1 LFTLTI
7 IHIEVFLKLVTLN
20 VEFTAWNQGV
30 TWYSKILNQTI
41 EHPYYND
48 SGLTLSSYLKQK
60 KAQNWAKSVPPKLLT
75 ALLGFEHKYQELSLS
90 CLWFVSRSL
99 AAQAL
104 LLSSPFLTWLIVQY
118 AVKHQIP
125 AEDVWPMFSLKR
137 PEILTLEGLPAERKL
152 VKFLDKWDKHGIA
165 VKEFK
170 TIKHIII
177 QNGTDDICQFKYLN
191 HQFLY
196 LLEQSPELLTY
207 PFIQSLPGKEGL
219 KEVLMLLADT
229 QLIGSHLEPDRIRGK
244 LKKCKS
250 LIGLKKMHNEYMC
263 RDREFVDNLKLGN
276 LFPVSPI
283 PSTSN
288 IRSIMLKREL
298 IIEGIEM
305 EHCVASY
312 YPEIIKGTYFV
323 YRIFTPQR
331 ATLGMTWKNG
341 KLSIDQIQL
350 YGNQSPSKET
360 EDVVKRWLDNFL
372 NKG

>member
-1 LFTLTI
+1 M
-7 IHIEVFLKLVTLN
+7 VTLN
-20 VEFTAWNQGV
+20 VEFTAWTQGV
-30 TWYSKILNQTI
+30 TWYSKILNQTV

-60 KAQNWAKSVPPKLLT
+60 QAQNWAKSVPPKLLT

-118 AVKHQIP
+118 AVKHQTP

-137 PEILTLEGLPAERKL
+137 PKILTLEGLPAEPKL
-152 VKFLDKWDKHGIA
+152 VKFLDKLDKQGIA

-170 TIKHIII
+170 IIKHIVI
-177 QNGTDDICQFKYLN
+177 QNGTDDICRFKHLN
-191 HQFLY
+191 HQILY

-207 PFIQSLPGKEGL
+207 PFIQSLSGQESL

-229 QLIGSHLEPDRIRGK
+229 KLIGGHLEPDKIRGK

-250 LIGLKKMHNEYMC
+250 LIRLKKMHNEYMC
-263 RDREFVDNLKLGN
+263 RDREFIDNLQFGDL
-276 LFPVSPI
+276 LPISPI

-288 IRSIMLKREL
+288 IRSIKFKKDLVL
-298 IIEGIEM
+298 EGAQM
-305 EHCVASY
+305 GHCVASY
-312 YPEIIKGTYFV
+312 YPEVIKGAYFV
-323 YRIFTPQR
+323 YRILTPQR
-331 ATLGMTWKNG
+331 ATLGMIYRNG
-341 KLSIDQIQL
+341 KLTIDQIKLQD
-350 YGNQSPSKET
+350 NQAPSKST
-360 EDVVKRWLDNFL
+360 VFAVQQWLDKHE
-372 NKG
+372 KGFRVV